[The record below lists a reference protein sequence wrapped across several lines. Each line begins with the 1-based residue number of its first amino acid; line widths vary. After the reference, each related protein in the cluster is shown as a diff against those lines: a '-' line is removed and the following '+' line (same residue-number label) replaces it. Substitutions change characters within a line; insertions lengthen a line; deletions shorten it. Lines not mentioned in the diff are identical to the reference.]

1 MSRTLQPKNDDRKP
15 QSLEEDATLELEKMK
30 RWTSNSYHS
39 LPSSCHQL
47 IRSIPGN
54 DKCVDCGDGYP
65 EWASVSYGALICM
78 RCSARHRGLG
88 VNYSKVRSL
97 TLDHW
102 TVDQIIKM
110 LEGGNAQLEGFFTR
124 HLLSTHTDN
133 AEHNLK
139 IRYLTKA
146 AKFYR
151 NGLDNHVSEL
161 LFIPYMGRESSRKAK
176 IPPPKV
182 Q

>member
-1 MSRTLQPKNDDRKP
+1 MSTLHPRNIVRKP
-15 QSLEEDATLELEKMK
+15 LSLEEEATLELEKIK
-30 RWTSNSYHS
+30 QSTSRTYHS
-39 LPSSCHQL
+39 LPASCHQL

-88 VNYSKVRSL
+88 VKYSKVRSL

-102 TVDQIIKM
+102 TVDQILKM
-110 LEGGNAQLEGFFTR
+110 LEGGNRQLDGFFTR
-124 HLLSTHTDN
+124 HLLSTQADQTKQI
-133 AEHNLK
+133 LK

-151 NGLDNHVSEL
+151 IGLDNHVSQL
-161 LFIPYMGRESSRKAK
+161 LFTPYMGRELSRKAK
-176 IPPPKV
+176 IAPLKV